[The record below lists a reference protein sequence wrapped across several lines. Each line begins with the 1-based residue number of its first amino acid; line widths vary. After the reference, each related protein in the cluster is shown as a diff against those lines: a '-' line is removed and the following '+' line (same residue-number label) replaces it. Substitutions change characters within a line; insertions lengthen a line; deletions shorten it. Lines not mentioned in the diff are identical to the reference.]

1 MAMNQQWSLTELAA
15 AVPLVMSG
23 FAFAYVVGYFLA
35 FDIAWFPFFSLSEH
49 VVFALRALPIAVAAS
64 VCLLL
69 AAKFPQYLKRAKW
82 PWVGAL
88 AAAAVLALLF
98 RYLALSLSFAI
109 IAIATVAYETK
120 PKVDMTLAGKF
131 ETNLSLPTMLFIV
144 AQLMTMSVIVG
155 FLSGRSWWVESYLYK
170 HIPFALSRTMHLH
183 LKPASGPNSTSF
195 PVVSASLPVGHLIF
209 VGNSGLLF
217 YEYGLHEVKLYR
229 WEEIEAIHES
239 DSD

>member
-1 MAMNQQWSLTELAA
+1 MNQQWSLTESA
-15 AVPLVMSG
+15 AVIPLLMSG

-69 AAKFPQYLKRAKW
+69 AAKFPQFLKHAKW
-82 PWVGAL
+82 PWVGVL
-88 AAAAVLALLF
+88 AAAALIAILY
-98 RYLALSLSFAI
+98 RYLALFISFAI
-109 IAIATVAYETK
+109 IAIATILYETK
-120 PKVDMTLAGKF
+120 SETDISAAGKS
-131 ETNLSLPTMLFIV
+131 ETNLSSITMLFLV

-155 FLSGRSWWVESYLYK
+155 FFSGSFWWVESYLYK

-183 LKPASGPNSTSF
+183 LKPSNGVNSTSL
-195 PVVSASLPVGHLIF
+195 PVGSTSHPVGHLIF

-217 YEYGLHEVKLYR
+217 YEYGLHRVQLYR
-229 WEEIEAIHES
+229 WEEIEAVHES